1 MFVRAIQMGISLS
14 DMDDITI
21 GFLLDLLEQNN
32 NENQEEVIEVTPE
45 MLKSF

>member
-1 MFVRAIQMGISLS
+1 MGISLS

-21 GFLLDLLEQNN
+21 GFLLDLLEQNH

-45 MLKSF
+45 MLKNF